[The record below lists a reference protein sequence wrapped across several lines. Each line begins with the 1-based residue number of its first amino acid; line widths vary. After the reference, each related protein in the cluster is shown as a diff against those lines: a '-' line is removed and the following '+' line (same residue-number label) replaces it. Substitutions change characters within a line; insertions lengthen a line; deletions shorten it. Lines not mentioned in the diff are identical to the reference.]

1 MGVFIFAAVAIGAVT
16 VQIEAVVGQADA
28 VARGDFTLTRFNRII
43 TEFDHFAAIEANQ
56 VIVMMLLRQLENGFT
71 AFKVVTSDDA
81 RIVELV
87 KYAIDRGKAN
97 LFTHVNQT
105 LIEVFRTDMMIDR
118 FLQHFEDF

>member
-1 MGVFIFAAVAIGAVT
+1 
-16 VQIEAVVGQADA
+16 
-28 VARGDFTLTRFNRII
+28 
-43 TEFDHFAAIEANQ
+43 
-56 VIVMMLLRQLENGFT
+56 MMLLRQLENGFT
-71 AFKVVTSDDA
+71 AFEVVASDDA
-81 RIVELV
+81 GIIELV